1 MANINA
7 GDTAFLKTSREMVF
21 VLEIN
26 DNNATVRR
34 PIRSDLGQIS
44 HVVETFTIAE
54 LTNKQA
60 LLAEEMA
67 DRAEL
72 QKAVLGMKA
81 AEDAPEHEFN
91 A

>member
-1 MANINA
+1 MITAN
-7 GDTAFLKTSREMVF
+7 DTAFLKTSREIVF
-21 VLEIN
+21 VLAI
-26 DNNATVRR
+26 DGDKATVRR
-34 PIRSDLGQIS
+34 PIRKDNGEIT
-44 HVVETFTIAE
+44 HVTETFTLQE